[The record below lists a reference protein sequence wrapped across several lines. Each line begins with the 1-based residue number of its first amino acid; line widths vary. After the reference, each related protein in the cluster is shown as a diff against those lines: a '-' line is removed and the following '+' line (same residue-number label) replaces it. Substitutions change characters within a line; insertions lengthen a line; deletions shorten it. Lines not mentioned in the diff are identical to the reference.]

1 MKPSLTV
8 IFASFFAL
16 VSAIVLVVCI
26 RLPVSS
32 LWHGYNILYAP
43 VELDEQLVLQTLE
56 EAGIHNVI
64 SLSKQQQPVFSS
76 FAPVQSIVSSQQ
88 SYLNQRENYF
98 FDRSRQ
104 VQLFYVP
111 SASIRQAQKAVASLQ
126 SLPGGEASG
135 LEGKISYPWIVLL
148 VVFVVFGILVI
159 LSHARNFMLMSGFF
173 PLLFT
178 VCTPSYSGA
187 CGIILLLY
195 SFFLC
200 SMLWKR
206 KEMLK
211 TIRKNFLILL
221 FGFAGI
227 PITFIGSWK
236 DGLLF
241 VLTIFASLTMCYI
254 LEHLILNKSRGFIP
268 VPIRS
273 AGLVSLSSSVA
284 SFTLFIP
291 AVAAIILSVSLLFF
305 GYFPSDTSINGLF
318 LPAPARYTDT
328 MSFDTASFQ
337 DNRQNTYLE
346 EELPSLVHYV
356 DWVWDTLT
364 YPYRSLHQSQGFEL
378 ASGGETLS
386 LPQYQVNQEGI
397 IQEEYAVVYSLDDL
411 FISSVIDEIKEDG
424 FQIERVLKKQNCF
437 TSVVYRRMGDFLSGG
452 AQGQNFIFLSL
463 FATILVSLIAG
474 IFIWRIKK

>member
-16 VSAIVLVVCI
+16 VSAIVLIVCI

-32 LWHGYNILYAP
+32 LWNGYNILYAP

-56 EAGIHNVI
+56 KAGIHSVI
-64 SLSKQQQPVFSS
+64 SLSKQQQPVFST
-76 FAPVQSIVSSQQ
+76 FAPVQSIVSTQH
-88 SYLNQRENYF
+88 SYLNQRKNYF

-104 VQLFYVP
+104 VQLFYIP
-111 SASIRQAQKAVASLQ
+111 STSIRQAQNAVASLQ
-126 SLPGGEASG
+126 SLSGGEASG

-159 LSHARNFMLMSGFF
+159 LSQARNFMLMSGFF

-187 CGIILLLY
+187 CGVILLLY

-206 KEMLK
+206 KEMFK
-211 TIRKNFLILL
+211 TIRKNSLILL

-227 PITFIGSWK
+227 PIAFLGSWK
-236 DGLLF
+236 EGLLF
-241 VLTIFASLTMCYI
+241 VLTIFASLAMCYI
-254 LEHLILNKSRGFIP
+254 LEHRILKKSRGFIP

-273 AGLVSLSSSVA
+273 AGLVSLTSSVA

-305 GYFPSDTSINGLF
+305 GYFPSS
-318 LPAPARYTDT
+318 YK
-328 MSFDTASFQ
+328 S
-337 DNRQNTYLE
+337 
-346 EELPSLVHYV
+346 
-356 DWVWDTLT
+356 
-364 YPYRSLHQSQGFEL
+364 
-378 ASGGETLS
+378 
-386 LPQYQVNQEGI
+386 
-397 IQEEYAVVYSLDDL
+397 
-411 FISSVIDEIKEDG
+411 
-424 FQIERVLKKQNCF
+424 
-437 TSVVYRRMGDFLSGG
+437 
-452 AQGQNFIFLSL
+452 
-463 FATILVSLIAG
+463 
-474 IFIWRIKK
+474 